1 MSCDLESVLAQLGHD
16 QQLVRSKGQNRL
28 RTLFDNGQIAESER
42 IALKTGVKSMLSSD
56 AAHERM
62 GGFLTATLMLP
73 HFAEETDFLQII
85 QESCTRH
92 LEHSESRVRSAVGE
106 CLGALAAIQGTHLY
120 ASIGGALRES
130 IVRNFE
136 RDEEEPPATT
146 HEDPLESLLQSS
158 YRVTKPGSGEM
169 RHGTEGWKSLETSY
183 RALLK
188 VIEATGTA
196 FGPFATTELWNLVF
210 RGVQHSNRF
219 VREVSYFTISALV
232 KNNGKEEGDIV
243 GVLAKGLG
251 DDWSQVRYAASVAS
265 RTFVMQ
271 HKDGD
276 QDAFIALLPK
286 ILPQMC
292 LNRYYVA
299 EGVRLYSQ
307 ETWKITVG
315 DQGRQ
320 YVAQFAKEFVDY
332 YTRQCGAN
340 NHAVREAACSCIAE
354 LMTKVDRTAV
364 APYVRRLVQSLVNC
378 FKDASWPVRDA
389 ACCACGQC
397 VMAFPDPSRVLLEEL
412 YSLWLAHLADNIA
425 SVREDSAVALGNAI
439 RAYGEEGKQ
448 KILPEIRTMILKAK
462 EQKADSTQ
470 FSGLKNVTRFGVA
483 GAKQSEGDDAAHT
496 DQTMFS
502 CGSLAPKLAR
512 GGGCMDHGFKRPK
525 EMWEESDGAVYFVR
539 ELSALDVEACLEF
552 LPALTELLGL
562 HHFAH
567 ANKLHETV
575 WKVLPVIARHL
586 GKRRFKEYINDW
598 LDPLFRSLQCG
609 HQLEEA
615 AALQAMLSFS
625 QFLGDGIFRGRL
637 NERQSRLFD
646 TFKGDPMHRSY

>member
-1 MSCDLESVLAQLGHD
+1 MSCDLEGVLAQLRHD

-42 IALKTGVKSMLSSD
+42 IALKSGVRSMLSSD
-56 AAHERM
+56 VAHERM
-62 GGFLTATLMLP
+62 GGFLTAALMLP
-73 HFAEETDFLQII
+73 HFADEAEFLQVLE
-85 QESCTRH
+85 ESCMRH
-92 LEHSESRVRSAVGE
+92 LEHSESRVRSAVGD
-106 CLGALAAIQGTHLY
+106 CLSALAAVQGSRLY
-120 ASIGGALRES
+120 ASIGEALRKS

-136 RDEEEPPATT
+136 RDEEAPVTT
-146 HEDPLESLLQSS
+146 DEDPLESLLQTS
-158 YRVTKPGSGEM
+158 YHVTKPGSGEM

-188 VIEATGTA
+188 VVEATGTA

-219 VREVSYFTISALV
+219 VREVSYLTISALV
-232 KNNGKEEGDIV
+232 KNSGNEEGDIV

-271 HKDGD
+271 RKDGAH
-276 QDAFIALLPK
+276 DAFVALLPK

-307 ETWKITVG
+307 ETWKMAVG

-320 YVAQFAKEFVDY
+320 WVAQFTEEFVDY

-364 APYVRRLVQSLVNC
+364 APYVRRLIQALVNC

-397 VMAFPDPSRVLLEEL
+397 VMAFPEPSRALLEEL

-439 RAYGEEGKQ
+439 RAYGDEGKQ
-448 KILPEIRTMILKAK
+448 KILPEIHTMILRAK

-470 FSGLKNVTRFGVA
+470 FSGLNNVTQFGVA
-483 GAKQSEGDDAAHT
+483 GVKEADDNDAAHT

-539 ELSALDVEACLEF
+539 ELSAIDAQASLEF

-586 GKRRFKEYINDW
+586 GKRLFKKYINDW

-615 AALQAMLSFS
+615 AALKAMISFS
-625 QFLGDGIFRGRL
+625 QFLGEGIFRGRL
-637 NERQSRLFD
+637 NERQSHLFD
-646 TFKGDPMHRSY
+646 TFKGDPMYRTY